1 MATQPPIGQQAGTP
15 TKPTVV
21 SGTGEKKEPK
31 KKKEP
36 SGVARPRF
44 ARPDDSLVITV
55 LKPNSKTGSAGKRFD
70 MVKTGMTVKEYRD
83 ILTAAPFNRTPGEY
97 YRELRWNTDPHRQ
110 LMHIGPTTVPVPAP
124 APAQT
129 AQGPKVA

>member
-44 ARPDDSLVITV
+44 ARPDDNLVITV
-55 LKPNSKTGSAGKRFD
+55 LKPNSKTGDAGKRFD
-70 MVKTGMTVKEYRD
+70 VMKTGMTVKEYRD
-83 ILTAAPFNRTPGEY
+83 ILTAAPFSRTPGEY

-110 LMHIGPTTVPVPAP
+110 LMHIGPSVVPI
-124 APAQT
+124 PAQAAPT
-129 AQGPKVA
+129 APKVA

>member
-1 MATQPPIGQQAGTP
+1 MATQPPTGPQAGTV
-15 TKPTVV
+15 TKPTAVPN
-21 SGTGEKKEPK
+21 TGEKKTPK
-31 KKKEP
+31 PKKEP

-44 ARPDDSLVITV
+44 ARPDDNLVITV
-55 LKPNSKTGSAGKRFD
+55 LKPNSKTGNAGKRFD
-70 MVKTGMTVKEYRD
+70 VVKTGMTVKEYRD

-124 APAQT
+124 AQAAPT
-129 AQGPKVA
+129 TPKVA

>member
-21 SGTGEKKEPK
+21 PGTGEKKEPK

-44 ARPDDSLVITV
+44 ARPDDNLVITV
-55 LKPNSKTGSAGKRFD
+55 LKPNSKTGNAGKRFD
-70 MVKTGMTVKEYRD
+70 VVKTGMTVKEYRD

-110 LMHIGPTTVPVPAP
+110 LMHIGPSVVPVPAQA
-124 APAQT
+124 APT
-129 AQGPKVA
+129 APKVA